1 MSEKY
6 KQRNTA
12 VAEYQCQKSINTFTL
27 VTSQGWSVTNSRM
40 QTLCFRKKTFSDK
53 FIHMTVVIV
62 TGLRNQVC
70 YRHNSC
76 LSRNSKMNTLVTIQQ
91 TVTTVTICLLWTL

>member
-1 MSEKY
+1 MNKMSKKY

-40 QTLCFRKKTFSDK
+40 QTLCFRKKLS
-53 FIHMTVVIV
+53 VIN
-62 TGLRNQVC
+62 LYIWQ
-70 YRHNSC
+70 
-76 LSRNSKMNTLVTIQQ
+76 
-91 TVTTVTICLLWTL
+91 LL